1 MRCVGPTFCSE
12 DLARLREDFSFTP
25 DLDELAAGLALYGN
39 ATRLKIYAL
48 LRESQEMCVC
58 DLAEVLGMT
67 VSAVSQ
73 HLAKLRAVRLV
84 KNRRE
89 AQTLYYALSDH
100 PLNEVMKVAVE
111 ATRAR
116 DGE

>member
-1 MRCVGPTFCSE
+1 MKCVGPTFCSE
-12 DLARLREDFSFTP
+12 DLARLREEYAFTP
-25 DLDELAAGLALYGN
+25 DLDELATGLLLYGN
-39 ATRLKIYAL
+39 PTRLKIHAL
-48 LRESQEMCVC
+48 LREAKEMCVC

-84 KNRRE
+84 KYRRE

-100 PLNEVMKVAVE
+100 PLNEVMKA
-111 ATRAR
+111 AIAAGRAR
-116 DGE
+116 EGE